1 MGLQTLIVLSSTLSV
16 FDINICKKIKNT
28 MSILQILK
36 PKIYDITILASYT
49 FDKRCKTIFIIIHNI
64 AIYQKKI

>member
-1 MGLQTLIVLSSTLSV
+1 
-16 FDINICKKIKNT
+16 

-49 FDKRCKTIFIIIHNI
+49 CEKRCKTKFIIIHNI
-64 AIYQKKI
+64 AIYKKNLDVWKGRGSDVE